1 MKKHILGGSD
11 RQQVC
16 QPMLNPRLREESDLK
31 NQINFIS
38 LSISIHAPV
47 KRAIFR
53 IQRRI
58 CILIFISIH
67 DPVKGTTRAEAI
79 HHSIVEISIHAPVK
93 GATARSCTVL
103 GKNYLSRKV
112 NSSRISNFCLIFVY
126 FLRES
131 PAFF

>member
-53 IQRRI
+53 VQRRI

-67 DPVKGTTRAEAI
+67 APVKGATGY
-79 HHSIVEISIHAPVK
+79 IVFTFQSLIISIHAPVK
-93 GATARSCTVL
+93 GATRS
-103 GKNYLSRKV
+103 V
-112 NSSRISNFCLIFVY
+112 NWNELVINFNPRPREGSDEFVEWNCLPLTKFQ
-126 FLRES
+126 S
-131 PAFF
+131 TPP